1 MNQKN
6 SGVPLGSNTPRRPA
20 FREGDTASALASKMV
35 EGLLSRKSNN
45 RSTDNITPPNAMVAH
60 LANTIAANTVD
71 AENMIQLLPDMELA
85 KQVLISSILSPV
97 DMVSTELT
105 YSSNADALHDVKT
118 LLVEAVHDYFENEF
132 GLTSKL
138 AIILEEILFTKG
150 AYIWIVLPESSIDD
164 AINSN
169 SRISQESFS
178 DVFDRTTN
186 LPKSL
191 GLLGNPDH
199 VVKNMGAAKPN
210 AYNQVVSGFGIESF
224 FDTRE
229 VYRGQITSAEFA
241 EKLTGLQTM
250 TFVSDNYHLL
260 KLPQAYRKL
269 VNDRV
274 SAAVA
279 GENRVSMESIRNTL
293 MDDKKV
299 KEEPLY
305 RPRQFDYKAVLRIK
319 TLDELT
325 RETIGHPVVI
335 NAPVESLIPIHSPSE
350 PTKHICY
357 FMVIDNH
364 GNPIRAMATR
374 DYYADFAYNAA
385 NMREMSSQ
393 LLSNGRRSTEGRRD
407 MNDMMMF
414 EEASRCY
421 AEIIEE
427 DLQQRL
433 KNGLYGDNLKISHP
447 EEIYK
452 MMFARACSQMHTQL
466 VLIPASLVTYCA
478 FDYSEFGVGKSLT
491 ESTKILGAI
500 RAILLFANTMAA
512 VKNSINH
519 TKLNVKFDPDDPD
532 PDYTIS
538 QAIHG
543 YTKSRFASFPLG
555 VSNPND
561 IVTYI
566 NNAGVSVETEGH
578 PNYPDTKVDISNFG
592 ASHTMVSTELDD
604 SLKKRHMMAFNVA
617 PETVE
622 LSMGVDFATSV
633 VNSNILL
640 AKRSMRYQEK
650 LTPFLE
656 DFMRKFIMSSKTL
669 MTTLTKILEDNKS
682 KLGLDKGTIPI
693 PKVLT
698 YFIDSLQVALPAPDL
713 KRLETQMTAFENY
726 SKSLDTT
733 LPAFIAQEMFDSSTV
748 GDLSNSI
755 AVTTAILKAYY
766 QRRWLEENGV
776 MGELFELVTSSD
788 NKDGAFNLLR
798 QHQQYLE
805 GLGASTLEFM
815 KLAGKFVYKSNKAIQ
830 EVQAKYG
837 TTDSGGGDSGGG
849 DSGDDGS
856 GGGGDDTGDDADNG
870 DFNPDGG
877 GDDAG
882 GGEDTGGS
890 GGEDAG
896 DTGDEDNGDFDA
908 GDADKGDDADK
919 AETSDAD
926 ADKKEDDADNG
937 DFKG

>member
-1 MNQKN
+1 MSQKN
-6 SGVPLGSNTPRRPA
+6 SGANLGSNTPRRAA

-35 EGLLSRKSNN
+35 EGLLQRKSSN
-45 RSTDNITPPNAMVAH
+45 RNTENITPPNAMVAH

-97 DMVSTELT
+97 DMVTTELT

-118 LLVEAVHDYFENEF
+118 LLIEAVHDYFEGEF
-132 GLTSKL
+132 ALTSKL
-138 AIILEEILFTKG
+138 ATILEEILFTKG

-169 SRISQESFS
+169 SRISQESFT
-178 DVFDRTTN
+178 DVFDNTTR

-191 GLLGNPDH
+191 GLLGNPDYIERN
-199 VVKNMGAAKPN
+199 KTAAKAN
-210 AYNQVVSGFGIESF
+210 AYSQVVSGFGIESF

-229 VYRGQITSAEFA
+229 PYKGQITHAQFSD
-241 EKLTGLQTM
+241 KLIGLQTM

-260 KLPQAYRKL
+260 KLPLAYRKL
-269 VNDRV
+269 INDRV
-274 SAAVA
+274 ASAT
-279 GENRVSMESIRNTL
+279 GGGHVSMESIRNTI
-293 MDDKKV
+293 MENKKNP

-319 TLDELT
+319 TLDELQ
-325 RETIGHPVVI
+325 RETIGHPVLI

-350 PTKHICY
+350 PSKHICY

-393 LLSNGRRSTEGRRD
+393 LLSNGRRSSEGRRD

-414 EEASRCY
+414 EEAARCY

-478 FDYSEFGVGKSLT
+478 FDYNEFGVGKSLT

-532 PDYTIS
+532 PDYTME
-538 QAIHG
+538 QVMHG

-566 NNAGVSVETEGH
+566 NNAGVSIESEGH
-578 PNYPDTKVDISNFG
+578 PNYPDTKVEISNFG

-617 PETVE
+617 PESVE

-656 DFMRKFIMSSKTL
+656 DFIRKFIVSSKTL

-682 KLGLDKGTIPI
+682 KLGLDKGTVPI
-693 PKVLT
+693 PKVLA
-698 YFIDSLQVALPAPDL
+698 YFIDSIQLALPAPDL

-755 AVTTAILKAYY
+755 AVTTAILKAQY

-830 EVQAKYG
+830 EVQAKYNL
-837 TTDSGGGDSGGG
+837 DGGS
-849 DSGDDGS
+849 SGDDGGSSGGDDMS
-856 GGGGDDTGDDADNG
+856 GGGEDGDGGDDADNG
-870 DFNPDGG
+870 DFNPDAGGDAGG
-877 GDDAG
+877 GDDDTA
-882 GGEDTGGS
+882 DTG
-890 GGEDAG
+890 DAG
-896 DTGDEDNGDFDA
+896 DAGDDDNGDFDA
-908 GDADKGDDADK
+908 GKEDT
-919 AETSDAD
+919 AEAKEDTAD
-926 ADKKEDDADNG
+926 ADKDKKEEDDDNG

>member
-1 MNQKN
+1 MSQIK
-6 SGVPLGSNTPRRPA
+6 STKLGSDTPRRAA
-20 FREGDTASALASKMV
+20 FRESDTARAVASKLV
-35 EGLLSRKSNN
+35 EGLLN
-45 RSTDNITPPNAMVAH
+45 RRSPNRTSENITPPHAMVAH
-60 LANTIAANTVD
+60 LANNIAANSVD
-71 AENMIQLLPDMELA
+71 AENMMQLLPDMELA

-97 DMVSTELT
+97 DMVTTELT

-118 LLVEAVHDYFENEF
+118 LLIDAVKDYFENDF

-138 AIILEEILFTKG
+138 ATILEEMLFTKG
-150 AYIWIVLPESSIDD
+150 AYVWITLPESAIDY

-169 SRISQESFS
+169 SRISQEAFT
-178 DVFDRTTN
+178 DVFDSNTK
-186 LPKSL
+186 LPKSM
-191 GLLGNPDH
+191 GMLGNPDY
-199 VVKNMGAAKPN
+199 VTRDNAAAKPN
-210 AYNQVVSGFGIESF
+210 AYAQVVRGFGIESF

-229 VYRGQITSAEFA
+229 PYRGQLNSQQFTD
-241 EKLTGLQTM
+241 KLTGLQTM

-260 KLPQAYRKL
+260 KLPQAYQKL
-269 VNDRV
+269 INDRV
-274 SAAVA
+274 NSAIQ
-279 GENRVSMESIRNTL
+279 GGDSRVSMESIRNTI
-293 MDDKKV
+293 MENKQTP
-299 KEEPLY
+299 KEDQLY

-319 TLDELT
+319 TLDELQK
-325 RETIGHPVVI
+325 ETVGHPVVI
-335 NAPVESLIPIHSPSE
+335 NAPVESLIPIHSPAE
-350 PTKHICY
+350 PSKHICY
-357 FMVIDNH
+357 FMIIDNH

-393 LLSNGRRSTEGRRD
+393 LLANGRRASEGRRD

-414 EEASRCY
+414 EEAARCY
-421 AEIIEE
+421 GEIIEE

-433 KNGLYGDNLKISHP
+433 KNGLFGDNVKISHP

-478 FDYSEFGVGKSLT
+478 FDYNDFGVGKSLA

-532 PDYTIS
+532 PDYTIE
-538 QAIHG
+538 QVMHG

-555 VSNPND
+555 VANPND

-566 NNAGVSVETEGH
+566 NNAGVSMETEGH
-578 PNYPDTKVDISNFG
+578 PNYPDTKVEISNYG

-617 PETVE
+617 PESVE

-650 LTPFLE
+650 FTPFLE
-656 DFMRKFIMSSKTL
+656 DFVRKFITNSQTL
-669 MTTLTKILEDNKS
+669 MATLTKIIVDNKS
-682 KLGLDKGTIPI
+682 KLGLDKGTVPV
-693 PKVLT
+693 PKVLM
-698 YFIDSLQVALPAPDL
+698 YFIESIQLALPAPDL

-733 LPAFIAQEMFDSSTV
+733 LPAFISQEMFDSSVV

-755 AVTTAILKAYY
+755 AVTTAILKASY

-788 NKDGAFNLLR
+788 NKEGAFNLL
-798 QHQQYLE
+798 QHHQQYLE
-805 GLGASTLEFM
+805 GLGASTLDFM
-815 KLAGKFVYKSNKAIQ
+815 KLAGKFVYKSNKSVQAIQ
-830 EVQAKYG
+830 TAYG
-837 TTDSGGGDSGGG
+837 TDTGGSGGGD
-849 DSGDDGS
+849 DS
-856 GGGGDDTGDDADNG
+856 GGGGDDNGGGEGDDADNG
-870 DFNPDGG
+870 DFNPDAGSG
-877 GDDAG
+877 GDD
-882 GGEDTGGS
+882 T
-890 GGEDAG
+890 G
-896 DTGDEDNGDFDA
+896 DTGDSGTGDDGGAGDDDNGDFDADAAGADAGNDEDKTADKDKKEDDEDNGDF
-908 GDADKGDDADK
+908 KG
-919 AETSDAD
+919 
-926 ADKKEDDADNG
+926 
-937 DFKG
+937 